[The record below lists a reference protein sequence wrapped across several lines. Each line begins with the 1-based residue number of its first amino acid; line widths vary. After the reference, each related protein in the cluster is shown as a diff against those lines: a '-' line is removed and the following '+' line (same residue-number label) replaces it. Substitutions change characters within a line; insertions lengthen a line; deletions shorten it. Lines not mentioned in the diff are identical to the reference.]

1 MAGTMAGTMTDPNP
15 TRPSAPAAPAPSR
28 PRTDL
33 LVGLE
38 QEIGVMM
45 RRVKHV
51 IGARA
56 RLVHP
61 ELQGSSYLMLSWL
74 AAAGPQRASAM
85 ADRFGID
92 KGAISRQVQHLL
104 DLGLADRE
112 PDPDDGRATL
122 VSASADAVAKLE
134 AVTADRRRWLDG
146 RLAGWSEDDLA
157 GFVEL
162 LRRYNEALE
171 ALESRD

>member
-1 MAGTMAGTMTDPNP
+1 MPGRMADVMTEP
-15 TRPSAPAAPAPSR
+15 TPAPGTS
-28 PRTDL
+28 PRADL
-33 LVGLE
+33 LMGLE
-38 QEIGVMM
+38 QEIGVMV

-61 ELQGSSYLMLSWL
+61 ELQGSSYLMLTWL
-74 AAAGPQRASAM
+74 AAHSPQRASAM

-122 VSASADAVAKLE
+122 VSVSADAVTKLE
-134 AVTADRRRWLDG
+134 AVAAERRRWLDG
-146 RLAGWSEDDLA
+146 RLAGWSEDDLS

-162 LRRYNEALE
+162 LGRYNEALE
-171 ALESRD
+171 SQD